1 MSDSISRV
9 PPITPAVPVKPAKP
23 SHEGGRP
30 RDDESH
36 TSEQDADEDTR
47 QSPDRERVSGDDERP
62 SNTELTTE
70 FTIDEYV

>member
-9 PPITPAVPVKPAKP
+9 PPITPAVPVKPVKP
-23 SHEGGRP
+23 SQDDRRP
-30 RDDESH
+30 GDGESP
-36 TSEQDADEDTR
+36 TSEQDADEDSQ